1 MNITQE
7 KVFDVAACVLE
18 GEVNINTSPELR
30 KTCDILMKNGEK
42 KVLIDLSGVTYI
54 DSSGLATLI
63 EMFQRLKKIGGKLRL
78 SSMNEK
84 VKNVFEITKL
94 YKLFE
99 VFDTREAAL
108 RDF

>member
-1 MNITQE
+1 MKITQE
-7 KVFDVAACVLE
+7 KHNDAVVCMLD
-18 GEVNINTSPELR
+18 GEVDINTSPELR
-30 KTCDILMKNGEK
+30 KACETLIKNNEK
-42 KVLIDLSGVTYI
+42 KVLMDLSGVTYI

-63 EMFQRLKKIGGKLRL
+63 EMFQRLKKIGGRLRL
-78 SSMNEK
+78 SNMNEK

-99 VFDTREAAL
+99 IFDTRDTAL